1 MIYTSTHEAITT
13 IKIVNLSPQSFFML
27 LSGPS
32 LLFLHA
38 PCPLLSVT
46 TDYMCRVLYS
56 MIFFLSQYI
65 ITFRFIYIVPCINPW
80 TKYFSIYLG
89 LYFLSIIL
97 IFSMHRY
104 FTFFIRI
111 ILDISDFYCYYKQCD
126 FKVFNSSSNCYYYNW
141 LVPLILVYWFA
152 IMCNNYNC
160 IICSYA
166 IFTY

>member
-1 MIYTSTHEAITT
+1 MVYTSTHEAIST

-32 LLFLHA
+32 LLSFMPPA
-38 PCPLLSVT
+38 PCFLSLQITCVE
-46 TDYMCRVLYS
+46 YYIVWF
-56 MIFFLSQYI
+56 FFLSQYI

-126 FKVFNSSSNCYYYNW
+126 LKVFNSSSDCYYYNW